1 MTSVLFS
8 EFADARRRNF
18 LLGAVE
24 VGVIVAGLFAQDL
37 ISYLCVAIPA
47 LVPLVL
53 WVRAGAPGIPV
64 LPMISV
70 LYFIYYAGPLL
81 RGEIAPYAPD
91 EVLRASAAVG
101 GFLLAAALAS
111 LPFLSGMRRS
121 VRTASQDLL
130 SGPQTVRMVFVGL
143 GLGVAYHVMLIA
155 GDLSW
160 LGASAGV
167 LRAVILTLSSIA
179 CYLLGCARATRALTG
194 PSWTLALAG
203 MLLLILFSLNS
214 LLLIGAAITAFAAV
228 LGYVVTAR
236 RIPWISLGMA
246 FAAMT
251 ILHAGKSEM
260 RNVYWA
266 PHSQS
271 LQQSS
276 LVQVPALMADWFTA
290 GVSALATG
298 RNEIG
303 LFERASLLH
312 MLLLAQRATPDFIP
326 YMEGE
331 TYAML
336 PSLLVPRF
344 VDPDKP
350 ESQAGLNLLSL
361 RYGLQSVGSSANTT
375 IGWGLVAEAYANFGY
390 LGILPIGLL
399 FGAMCGALMRLSI
412 GAAPLS
418 LPMFVTIT
426 ATLTLFNVELD
437 LSYLMVTLAQSIGAV
452 VLIAA
457 LQSFLQRRRPLALT
471 LLSPPPLAGEG
482 KGGSNVAMLRPPSS
496 AK

>member
-8 EFADARRRNF
+8 EFADARRRNY

-24 VGVIVAGLFAQDL
+24 IGVIVAGLFSQDL
-37 ISYLCVAIPA
+37 IAYLCVAIPA

-53 WVRAGAPGIPV
+53 WMRSGAPGIPV
-64 LPMISV
+64 LPIISS
-70 LYFIYYAGPLL
+70 LYFIYYAAPLL

-111 LPFLSGMRRS
+111 WLFLTRMRRS
-121 VRTASQDLL
+121 VRAPSLDLL
-130 SGPQTVRMVFVGL
+130 SGPQMVRLIFVGL
-143 GLGVAYHVMLIA
+143 GLGVAYYVMLIA
-155 GDLSW
+155 GELNW

-179 CYLLGCARATRALTG
+179 CYLLGCARASRSLTG
-194 PSWTLALAG
+194 PSWVLALAG
-203 MLLLILFSLNS
+203 LLFLVLFSLSS

-236 RIPWISLGMA
+236 RLPWIWLGVA
-246 FAAMT
+246 FATMT
-251 ILHAGKSEM
+251 VLHAGKSEM
-260 RNVYWA
+260 RNTYWA

-276 LVQVPALMADWFTA
+276 LVQVPAMMVDWVTT
-290 GVSALATG
+290 GVVALATG
-298 RNEIG
+298 SNQISV
-303 LFERASLLH
+303 LERASLLH

-326 YMEGE
+326 YLEGE

-336 PSLLVPRF
+336 PSMLVPRF

-350 ESQAGLNLLSL
+350 ESQAGLNLLSI
-361 RYGLQSVGSSANTT
+361 RYGLQSIDSSANTT

-390 LGILPIGLL
+390 LGIVPIGLL
-399 FGAMCGALMRLSI
+399 FGALCGTLMRLSI

-418 LPMFVTIT
+418 LPMFVTVT
-426 ATLTLFNVELD
+426 ATFTLFNVELD
-437 LSYLMVTLAQSIGAV
+437 LSYLLVTLAQSIGAV
-452 VLIAA
+452 VMIAA
-457 LQSFLQRRRPLALT
+457 LQSFLRRRRRAAFPPNGMELAAAE
-471 LLSPPPLAGEG
+471 PPFGDARSL
-482 KGGSNVAMLRPPSS
+482 
-496 AK
+496 